1 MDKTIYTKG
10 HRELVKRLI
19 EARKKAGLRQED
31 AAKLLRK
38 TQSYISKIEA
48 GQRRIDIIQLKEFAK
63 IYKKDLDFF
72 TKLAC
77 RSARIHG
84 LINRGEIRL
93 HDHGAVGSCPAP
105 GSRKVCHRGVESHMS
120 INIKRIEN
128 ILQIGRTINNQSSE
142 LVQYLLE

>member
-72 TKLAC
+72 TK
-77 RSARIHG
+77 
-84 LINRGEIRL
+84 
-93 HDHGAVGSCPAP
+93 
-105 GSRKVCHRGVESHMS
+105 
-120 INIKRIEN
+120 
-128 ILQIGRTINNQSSE
+128 
-142 LVQYLLE
+142 